1 MKLKDWFRAGK
12 EKRRAKKLQRL
23 MPEQEPEAAPE
34 LTPELMPLGSDTR
47 AADELDENGQPKSRF
62 TEEYR
67 EFLQAQESI
76 AKNSGESI
84 EEN

>member
-1 MKLKDWFRAGK
+1 MKLKDWFRARK
-12 EKRRAKKLQRL
+12 EKREAKKLQRL
-23 MPEQEPEAAPE
+23 LPEQEPEAA
-34 LTPELMPLGSDTR
+34 PELMPLGSDTR

-84 EEN
+84 EES